1 MFMIENGGNNTY
13 SIVYVLLLK
22 SKDIVFIYIY
32 NHTKMVPACLVS
44 HNLGCSAFHKQTH
57 KNSNYRRRG
66 ISVTWNL
73 VLSAA

>member
-32 NHTKMVPACLVS
+32 NHTKMVPALCP
-44 HNLGCSAFHKQTH
+44 T
-57 KNSNYRRRG
+57 
-66 ISVTWNL
+66 I
-73 VLSAA
+73 